1 MPGPRKLPDFKTE
14 HFKFYRV
21 EINQDPRNIPAML
34 RGQFEKAGEQRRHRV
49 VLLTFFGNPVRKNQ
63 EPFRNKVTHLDWYKL
78 AGAHEP
84 NRTAGVINQFGKD
97 VLVLGDPELLL
108 APALKQEGDQPK
120 PADLPKDVSHF
131 KGYRVLRHRPFET
144 RTVELQDQFDKEP
157 VKFKLDAPLYF
168 CVPVEKTVGN
178 QKFPAVNREEH
189 LVIYPITLRQYN
201 EKRPVWDQFK
211 GGLLRNFRSYF
222 LAVPTLKQVWKPGVV
237 ELDF

>member
-1 MPGPRKLPDFKTE
+1 MPGPRKLSDFKTE

-21 EINQDPRNIPAML
+21 EINQDPRNIPATL

-144 RTVELQDQFDKEP
+144 RTVALQDQFDKEP
-157 VKFKLDAPLYF
+157 VKFKVAAIEQHVAQFFAGALHTGLGPREREPQPLAHF
-168 CVPVEKTVGN
+168 
-178 QKFPAVNREEH
+178 
-189 LVIYPITLRQYN
+189 LLRQPI
-201 EKRPVWDQFK
+201 EGRHHQGFAIRVRQLLDHRPQAARQLPLCLVLFVRRRRQ
-211 GGLLRNFRSYF
+211 L
-222 LAVPTLKQVWKPGVV
+222 
-237 ELDF
+237 